1 MSELKDIVPPLELCK
16 LILAGEFEKSVLV
29 WRERIGNI
37 SRDDRVKV
45 REPEDISYKVE
56 SAEVNYFPAPTLAEI
71 FKVLPETI
79 DTPEDEFCVLS
90 LMPSRD
96 DDEEDMFWIGYNN
109 TNEEDANPAAAALRL
124 WLKVKGDDDVR

>member
-1 MSELKDIVPPLELCK
+1 MSKLEDIVPPLELCK
-16 LILAGEFEKSVLV
+16 LIPAGEFEDSVLV

-37 SRDDRVKV
+37 SRDDRVKI

-71 FKVLPETI
+71 FRVLPETI

-90 LMPSRD
+90 LMPVID
-96 DDEEDMFWIGYNN
+96 DDEKDMFWIGYNN

-124 WLKVKGDDDVR
+124 WLKVKVDGNE

>member
-16 LILAGEFEKSVLV
+16 RIPAGAFEDSALV
-29 WRERIGNI
+29 WTVHGVRSVEEL
-37 SRDDRVKV
+37 SRLEFCKDLPIRKMT
-45 REPEDISYKVE
+45 
-56 SAEVNYFPAPTLAEI
+56 FPAPTLAEI
-71 FKVLPETI
+71 FRVLPETI

-109 TNEEDANPAAAALRL
+109 TNGKDANPATAALRL
-124 WLKVKGDDDVR
+124 WLAMREEEEQP